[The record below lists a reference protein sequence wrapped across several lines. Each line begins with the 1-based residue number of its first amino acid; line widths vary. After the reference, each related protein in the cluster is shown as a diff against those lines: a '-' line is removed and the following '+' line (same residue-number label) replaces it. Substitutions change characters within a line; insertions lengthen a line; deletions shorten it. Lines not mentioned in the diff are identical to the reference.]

1 MKLDILFHYE
11 VDEITGEMK
20 YLGKEEM
27 MVDTSEKKTTK
38 KSTSSSKVD
47 NNTDPVITLESNKLV
62 ISKGAID
69 LLEVYEDC
77 RIDVKYKK
85 VDKVSVPV
93 IGTGRAFGKEESG
106 NKLTKTNTVSFR
118 GAANDKLAAY
128 GTIFQLE
135 PTETAGVFYLKG
147 DKEPSET
154 KVPEELVNIE
164 EELNVLDTVEID
176 EDIEFDF
183 NL

>member
-11 VDEITGEMK
+11 VDEATGEIK
-20 YLGKEEM
+20 YIGKEEII
-27 MVDTSEKKTTK
+27 VDTKKTTSTK
-38 KSTSSSKVD
+38 KSTSTKID
-47 NNTDPVITLESNKLV
+47 TNTEPVITLESNKLV

-85 VDKVSVPV
+85 VDKVSIPV
-93 IGTGRAFGKEESG
+93 IGTGRAFGKDESG

-118 GAANDKLAAY
+118 GAANDKLAGF
-128 GTIFQLE
+128 GTIFKLE
-135 PTETAGVFYLKG
+135 PTETPGVFYLKG

-154 KVPEELVNIE
+154 KVPEELVNID
-164 EELNVLDTVEID
+164 EELNVLDSIEID
-176 EDIEFDF
+176 DDVDFDF